1 MRVGGWAEKVEVGDS
16 HGAGP
21 LSHNYPAKAVMW
33 VREGKRSL
41 QGASE
46 AWAAIYGR
54 QQAGRGGRASQSLY
68 VHHDDPPPG
77 IPRARALIP

>member
-1 MRVGGWAEKVEVGDS
+1 MRWVGGWVEKVEVADS

-46 AWAAIYGR
+46 AW
-54 QQAGRGGRASQSLY
+54 QPFTAGSRPGGGEG
-68 VHHDDPPPG
+68 HHNCMYITMTPLPAYHVQGP
-77 IPRARALIP
+77 